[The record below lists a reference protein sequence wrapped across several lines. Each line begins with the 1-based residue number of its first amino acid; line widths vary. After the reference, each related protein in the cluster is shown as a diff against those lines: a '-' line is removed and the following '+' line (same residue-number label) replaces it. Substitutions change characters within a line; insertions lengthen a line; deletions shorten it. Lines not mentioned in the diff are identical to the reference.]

1 MSLWWVQKEQLD
13 QHQIALIERLP
24 LRERFLILGPPGS
37 GKTNVLLRRAQFA
50 RGQNMPNILVLTFTR
65 PLTEF
70 VKTGCYDGQGR
81 EIFPPSCVTTLESW
95 QRGLYE
101 QHDEPLPPN
110 AGRNRLTE
118 WKRRLAVGA
127 QGFCEQK
134 RLPPYDALFIDEAQD
149 LLPEEVDLLTKWSPV
164 LFFVGDDRQRI
175 YENGDGLAAVR
186 TIVPEKNRHSLPF
199 HYRMAPEICE
209 VADRILLPTGGDTL
223 ASTQHYNGP
232 TPARVT
238 IPRQP
243 LSKRHQLEKMVQ
255 KLKEQVRV
263 YGDLIREGDRLGVI
277 VARREDRDAVLAAL
291 AADPA
296 LNGKAKIIRA
306 RDEND
311 DDYDPSFESAVPIC
325 ILTVQG
331 CKGLEFR
338 AVHWL
343 FADELS
349 RRHNAEHYYTV
360 ITRAKTSIDILHTR
374 TLPQILACAHTEGGM
389 TPW

>member
-1 MSLWWVQKEQLD
+1 MSLWWVQKLQLD
-13 QHQIALIERLP
+13 PHQMELIERLP

-37 GKTNVLLRRAQFA
+37 GKTNVLLRRAQFV
-50 RGQNMPNILVLTFTR
+50 RGQNMPNVLVLTFTR

-70 VKTGCYDGQGR
+70 VKTGCYDAQQR
-81 EIFPPSCVTTLESW
+81 EIFPPSCITTLESW
-95 QRGLYE
+95 QRWLYAHHGE
-101 QHDEPLPPN
+101 TLPPRPGGN
-110 AGRNRLTE
+110 DLTE
-118 WKRRLAVGA
+118 WKRQLALGA
-127 QGFCEQK
+127 QQFFMRQ

-149 LLPEEVDLLTKWSPV
+149 LMPEEVNLLAQWSPA

-186 TIVPEKNRHSLPF
+186 ALVPVENQRTLPF

-209 VADRILLPTGGDTL
+209 VADRILRPVGGDTL

-238 IPRQP
+238 IPRGP
-243 LSKRHQLEKMVQ
+243 LSKDRQLELTVQ

-263 YGDLIREGDRLGVI
+263 YGDLIRQGDRLGVI
-277 VARREDRDAVLAAL
+277 VARKNDRDNVLAAL
-291 AADPA
+291 EADPA
-296 LNGKAKIIRA
+296 LAGRAKIIRA
-306 RDEND
+306 REEQDN
-311 DDYDPSFESAVPIC
+311 DYDPSFDSDAPIC
-325 ILTVQG
+325 ILTLKG

-349 RRHNAEHYYTV
+349 HYHDAEHYYTV
-360 ITRAKTSIDILHTR
+360 VTRAKTSLDVLHTT
-374 TLPQILACAHTEGGM
+374 TLPQILARAHSEGGV